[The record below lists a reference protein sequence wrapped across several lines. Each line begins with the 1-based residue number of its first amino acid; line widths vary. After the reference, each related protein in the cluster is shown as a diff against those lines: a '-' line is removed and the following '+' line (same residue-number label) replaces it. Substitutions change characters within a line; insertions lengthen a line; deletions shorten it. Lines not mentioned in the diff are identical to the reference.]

1 MATVARSTAK
11 ENEKVWHQ
19 YHAEANILSGHLK
32 QPVNQEIYR
41 QAAVG
46 LEDLRGG
53 HFFQRAERFS
63 LEGLIS
69 FKSGYSHVSGNR
81 SLKNHGWVT
90 LATSVLEGLNVLD
103 VVTAD
108 RVVAQVSTEHPLEN
122 GHTPHVTFLGTHFE
136 NLRIGGYRVE
146 VELDLGI
153 CGEKPEGDKL
163 YTSSAGF
170 LDRAEQQARGIARAH
185 GLPSAIRTEYDT
197 DLNYIG
203 RLKERGDGEQI
214 NETREEGSLPKVVC
228 SLVSQIAPIPIP
240 GVKTFGN
247 VLEIPGFGFV
257 TLAELTVGE
266 KRYDSEQT
274 PSNYFELTMLKLRMG
289 CIGDGQA
296 QAANVAANGHHHP

>member
-1 MATVARSTAK
+1 MAAMARSTAK
-11 ENEKVWHQ
+11 ENENVWHE
-19 YHAEANILSGHLK
+19 YHAEANVLSGHLK

-46 LEDLRGG
+46 LEGLRGG
-53 HFFQRAERFS
+53 HFFQRTEHFS

-103 VVTAD
+103 VITAD

-136 NLRIGGYRVE
+136 NLRIGGYPVE

-153 CGEKPEGDKL
+153 CGEKPGGDKL

-170 LDRAEQQARGIARAH
+170 LDRAEQQSRGIARAH
-185 GLPSAIRTEYDT
+185 GLPSAVRAEYDT
-197 DLNYIG
+197 DLAYIG
-203 RLKERGDGEQI
+203 RLKERGDRESVD
-214 NETREEGSLPKVVC
+214 ESREEGSHPKVVC
-228 SLVSQIAPIPIP
+228 SLVSKIAPIGIP

-247 VLEIPGFGFV
+247 VLEIPGFGIV

-266 KRYDSEQT
+266 KRYEPEEM
-274 PSNYFELTMLKLRMG
+274 PSNYFDLTMLKLQMG